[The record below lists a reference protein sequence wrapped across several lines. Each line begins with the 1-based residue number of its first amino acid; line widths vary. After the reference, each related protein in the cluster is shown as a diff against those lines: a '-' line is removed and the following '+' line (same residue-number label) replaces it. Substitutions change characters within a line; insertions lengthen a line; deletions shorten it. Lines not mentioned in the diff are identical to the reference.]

1 MSAITSDWVH
11 AETRAPVP
19 PPVVR
24 DKVHRR
30 EEEFRSALDSYI
42 AGYVSDQRERRAITA
57 GSIGGA
63 TRNRNF
69 TIFRRFTASV
79 GSLAGRVR
87 GTGRDGSAE
96 HGMLWLAIQEALLP
110 TLLCLGCILI
120 GLIA

>member
-1 MSAITSDWVH
+1 MNAITSDWTPTETDASV
-11 AETRAPVP
+11 TRAMGGG
-19 PPVVR
+19 
-24 DKVHRR
+24 KVHRR